1 MRYTTRIIVPPRI
14 RRSGAPGTPGGT
26 FGPQALG
33 VRKSFGFGDRLGLA
47 TPGHLA
53 AVSAHPDFAPV
64 FAQQSIREMT
74 RTGRTPQ
81 QVMAAAVGAVSTAR
95 FRQPWGADADHL
107 KTPQD
112 VENTAAAGF
121 TFFTIDPS
129 EFVRA
134 DADQLA
140 PDQLATAVAE
150 LIAAG
155 DLPEHWS
162 EPYLNRTVDLPGNQR
177 LRLTLEPLQR
187 AALKYGRAVNHCA
200 RMSETAARANR
211 GRSYEIE
218 VSFDETDAPTSPLE
232 HLFIGLELEARGVR
246 VTSLAVR
253 LPGDW
258 EKGIDFRGDL
268 AEFEARLREHAA
280 VAEFCGPYKLSIHS
294 GSDKFSVYP
303 IIGRCCGDALHVK
316 TAGTSYLEALRVV
329 ARTDLALF
337 DAIARYC
344 HGRFE
349 EDRRSYHLSTTQAE
363 VDDLRNVVPGDEE
376 RRYLDE
382 RVGRQL
388 LHVTFGSVL
397 SQGQDE
403 RGRPF
408 KEAILELLDRRAD
421 LYQETLVAHFEKHL
435 SLLNAG

>member
-14 RRSGAPGTPGGT
+14 RRSGAPGMPGGAY
-26 FGPQALG
+26 GPQPLG
-33 VRKSFGFGDRLGLA
+33 VRKSFGFGDRLGVA

-53 AVSAHPDFAPV
+53 AAAAHPDFAPV
-64 FAQQSIREMT
+64 FAQQSVREMT

-81 QVMAAAVGAVSTAR
+81 QVMAAAVGAVSAAR
-95 FRQPWGADADHL
+95 YRQPWGADADHL

-112 VENTAAAGF
+112 VENAAAAGF

-134 DADQLA
+134 GADHLP
-140 PDQLATAVAE
+140 PDRLATAVE
-150 LIAAG
+150 EMIASG
-155 DLPEHWS
+155 ELPENWS
-162 EPYLNRTVDLPGNQR
+162 EPYLDRTVDLPGNQH
-177 LRLTLEPLQR
+177 LQLTLEPLQR
-187 AALKYGRAVNHCA
+187 AVVKFGRAINHCA
-200 RMSETAARANR
+200 RLSETAARANR
-211 GRSYEIE
+211 GRAYEIE
-218 VSFDETDAPTSPLE
+218 VSFDETDAPTTPVE
-232 HLFIGLELEARGVR
+232 HLLIGLELEARGVR
-246 VTSLAVR
+246 LTSVALR

-258 EKGIDFRGDL
+258 EKGVDFRGDL
-268 AEFEARLREHAA
+268 AEFEARLQEHVA

-329 ARTDLALF
+329 ARTDLGLF
-337 DAIARYC
+337 DAITRYC
-344 HGRFE
+344 HDRFE
-349 EDRRSYHLSTTQAE
+349 GDRQSYHLSTTLKE
-363 VDDLRNVVPGDEE
+363 VQDLQGVAPGDEE

-397 SQGQDE
+397 TQGRDE
-403 RGRPF
+403 RGRPL
-408 KEAILELLDRRAD
+408 KDAMLELLERRAD

>member
-1 MRYTTRIIVPPRI
+1 MRYTTRIIVPPRV
-14 RRSGAPGTPGGT
+14 RRSGAPGTPGGAY
-26 FGPQALG
+26 GPQALG

-53 AVSAHPDFAPV
+53 AAAAHPDFAPI

-74 RTGRTPQ
+74 RTNRTPQ
-81 QVMAAAVGAVSTAR
+81 QVLAAAAGAVSAAR
-95 FRQPWGADADHL
+95 YRQPWGADADHL

-134 DADQLA
+134 DADHLP
-140 PDQLATAVAE
+140 PDQLAAAVAE
-150 LIAAG
+150 MVASG
-155 DLPEHWS
+155 ELPDHWS
-162 EPYLNRTVDLPGNQR
+162 EPYLDRTVDLPGNQR

-187 AALKYGRAVNHCA
+187 AVVKYGRAINHCA
-200 RMSETAARANR
+200 RMSETVARANR

-218 VSFDETDAPTSPLE
+218 VSFDETDTPTTPVE
-232 HLFIGLELEARGVR
+232 HLLIGLELEARGVR
-246 VTSLAVR
+246 ITSLALR

-268 AEFEARLREHAA
+268 EEFEARLREHVA

-329 ARTDLALF
+329 ARTDLGLF
-337 DAIARYC
+337 EAITRYC
-344 HGRFE
+344 HARFE
-349 EDRRSYHLSTTQAE
+349 EDRQSYHLSTTLKE
-363 VDDLRNVVPGDEE
+363 VNGLRGVPPGDEE

-397 SQGQDE
+397 TQGRDD

-408 KEAILELLDRRAD
+408 KDAILELLDRRAD

>member
-14 RRSGAPGTPGGT
+14 RRSGAPGTPGGAY
-26 FGPQALG
+26 GPQALG

-53 AVSAHPDFAPV
+53 AAAAHPDFAPI

-81 QVMAAAVGAVSTAR
+81 QVMAAAAGAVSAAR
-95 FRQPWGADADHL
+95 YRQPWGADADHL

-134 DADQLA
+134 GTDHLPPDMLA
-140 PDQLATAVAE
+140 AAVQE
-150 LIAAG
+150 MIAAG
-155 DLPEHWS
+155 ELPEEWS
-162 EPYLNRTVDLPGNQR
+162 EPYLDRTVDLPGNQR

-187 AALKYGRAVNHCA
+187 AMVKYGRAINHCA
-200 RMSETAARANR
+200 RMSETVTRATR
-211 GRSYEIE
+211 GRACEIE
-218 VSFDETDAPTSPLE
+218 VSFDETDAPTTPVE
-232 HLFIGLELEARGVR
+232 HLLIGLELEARGVR
-246 VTSLAVR
+246 ITSMALQ

-268 AEFEARLREHAA
+268 AEFEARLREHVA

-329 ARTDLALF
+329 ARTDLGLF
-337 DAIARYC
+337 EAITRYC

-349 EDRRSYHLSTTQAE
+349 EDRQSCHISTTPKE
-363 VDDLRNVVPGDEE
+363 VRDLQGVVPGDEE

-397 SQGQDE
+397 TQGRDE

-408 KEAILELLDRRAD
+408 KDAMLELLERRAD

>member
-1 MRYTTRIIVPPRI
+1 MRYTTRIIVPPRV
-14 RRSGAPGTPGGT
+14 RRSGAPGTPGGAY
-26 FGPQALG
+26 GPQALG

-53 AVSAHPDFAPV
+53 AAAAHPDFAPI

-81 QVMAAAVGAVSTAR
+81 QVMAAAVGAVSAAR
-95 FRQPWGADADHL
+95 YRQPWGADADHL

-112 VENTAAAGF
+112 VEDTAAAGF

-134 DADQLA
+134 EADRLPPGQLA
-140 PDQLATAVAE
+140 AALE
-150 LIAAG
+150 EMIASG
-155 DLPEHWS
+155 DLPGDWS
-162 EPYLNRTVDLPGNQR
+162 EPYLDRTVDLPGNQR

-187 AALKYGRAVNHCA
+187 AVVKYGRAINHCA
-200 RMSETAARANR
+200 RMSETVARVNR
-211 GRSYEIE
+211 GRACEIE
-218 VSFDETDAPTSPLE
+218 VSFDETESPTTPTE
-232 HLFIGLELEARGVR
+232 HLLIGLELEARGVR
-246 VTSLAVR
+246 LTSLALR

-268 AEFEARLREHAA
+268 AEFEARLREHVA

-294 GSDKFSVYP
+294 GSDKFSAYP

-337 DAIARYC
+337 DAITRYC
-344 HGRFE
+344 HHRFE
-349 EDRRSYHLSTTQAE
+349 EDRRSYHVSTTIKE
-363 VDDLRNVVPGDEE
+363 VSALQGVPPGDEE

-397 SQGQDE
+397 THGQDE

-408 KEAILELLDRRAD
+408 KDAVLELLERRAD